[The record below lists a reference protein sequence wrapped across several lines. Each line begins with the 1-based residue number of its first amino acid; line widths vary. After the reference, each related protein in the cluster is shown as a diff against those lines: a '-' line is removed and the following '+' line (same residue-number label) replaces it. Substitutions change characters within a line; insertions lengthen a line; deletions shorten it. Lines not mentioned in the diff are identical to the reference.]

1 MKKPAYLGLSM
12 PELNKILMYEFWY
25 YFIKPKYGKK
35 AKLCYMGTDSFIA
48 YIKTDDI
55 YRNIADDV
63 ETRFVISNYELEC
76 NSIER
81 PLRKRKKE
89 KFIEWMKD
97 ELDGKIMIKF
107 VGLRAEY
114 YGYLIDDDSEEKKQK
129 AQRSVS

>member
-1 MKKPAYLGLSM
+1 MNNALFGKTMENLRKDRVINLPQQTFFMENLLAIKMKKTEILMKKPAYLGLSM

-35 AKLCYMGTDSFIA
+35 AKLCYLGTDSFIV
-48 YIKTDDI
+48 YIKTDNI

-81 PLRKRKKE
+81 PLRKGKK
-89 KFIEWMKD
+89 
-97 ELDGKIMIKF
+97 
-107 VGLRAEY
+107 
-114 YGYLIDDDSEEKKQK
+114 
-129 AQRSVS
+129 